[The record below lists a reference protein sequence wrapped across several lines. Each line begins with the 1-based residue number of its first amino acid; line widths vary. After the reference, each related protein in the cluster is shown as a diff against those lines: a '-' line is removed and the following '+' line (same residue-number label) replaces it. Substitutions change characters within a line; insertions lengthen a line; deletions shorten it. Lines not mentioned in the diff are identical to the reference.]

1 MPHLK
6 LCEPQRPRLLMVGAS
21 ARAAAW
27 SAVRA
32 GWYPV
37 CFDRFSD
44 LDLQQVAE
52 VLPRKP
58 AQQDERFLAPV
69 VPTVAYLLLS
79 EQHPWWTA
87 ETAAEPSAASPRCGV
102 RWGCAP
108 QAFLELTPWRVAEI
122 LGRRGYPFLE
132 TWVEPR
138 SLERWLSRRCR
149 NLAESPQ
156 TLCYHPQQQ
165 APPSDGTWLQKPL
178 ASGGGRRIRFWTPAA
193 QAQPWDEPA
202 YFQRFQ
208 PGEPYSAV
216 FVAHADKLELVG
228 ITQQLIGVPQAAP
241 PWPFSYC
248 GNVGPVPLPAPAVA
262 LLQQQAEAFVAESSG
277 LRGLFGIDFVWDG
290 TTPWITELNLRYT
303 ASCEILE
310 LALRR
315 PLLSDHW
322 RACFPAGSPPPP
334 PWPVTPR
341 CGAQPPVLGKLILYA
356 ATPVVTPE
364 MSRFLQH
371 RSPWT
376 VPYVA
381 DVPAAGTVIQPGQP
395 ICTVFAS
402 GLTST
407 ECRVKLWRRA
417 AWWRARLQP
426 LTRGG

>member
-1 MPHLK
+1 MPQLR
-6 LCEPQRPRLLMVGAS
+6 LCEPPRPRLLIVGAS

-37 CFDRFSD
+37 CVDRFGD
-44 LDLQQVAE
+44 LDLHQVAE
-52 VLPRKP
+52 VLPREPVPK
-58 AQQDERFLAPV
+58 DERSLARIL
-69 VPTVAYLLLS
+69 PTAAHLLLS
-79 EQHPWWTA
+79 EQHPWW
-87 ETAAEPSAASPRCGV
+87 AADPSAAPAGCGV

-108 QAFLELTPWRVAEI
+108 TAFLELAPWRLAEI
-122 LGRRGYPFLE
+122 LGRKGYPFLE
-132 TWVEPR
+132 TRVEPR
-138 SLERWLSRRCR
+138 SVERWLSRRGR
-149 NLAESPQ
+149 KLAEIPAPLIS
-156 TLCYHPQQQ
+156 LPQQQ
-165 APPSDGTWLQKPL
+165 APPPDGTWLQKPL

-193 QAQPWDEPA
+193 QARPWDEPA

-216 FVAHADKLELVG
+216 FLARPGQLELVG

-248 GNVGPVPLPAPAVA
+248 GNVGPVALPPQAVE
-262 LLQQQAEAFVAESSG
+262 LLQHLAEALVAESSG
-277 LRGLFGIDFVWDG
+277 LRGLFGMDFVWDG

-310 LALRR
+310 LAQRR
-315 PLLSDHW
+315 PLLCDHW
-322 RACFPAGSPPPP
+322 RACFPEDSPPPQ

-341 CGAQPPVLGKLILYA
+341 CGDQPPVLGKLILYA
-356 ATPVVTPE
+356 CVPVVTPE
-364 MSRFLQH
+364 VSRFLQH

-381 DVPAAGTVIQPGQP
+381 DLPAAGTIIRPGQP

-402 GLTST
+402 GHTPAA
-407 ECRVKLWRRA
+407 CRQKLWRRA
-417 AWWRARLQP
+417 ARWRARLQP
-426 LTRGG
+426 LTDRG